1 MSVAL
6 VTGASSGIGYE
17 LARLC
22 VADGHDTFVVAN
34 EAAIH
39 AAAAELGARP
49 IEADLATREGA
60 QAVVAALGGQDVD
73 LLFLNAGTGLGHS
86 FLEQDLE
93 GIERTVKTNI
103 LGVLRLAHPLGRR
116 MVARGQGRILI
127 TGSIAGFMPGPYQV
141 VYNASKAF
149 LDNFSIGFAEELKD
163 SGVTVTCLMPG
174 LTDTRF
180 FERAGML
187 DTAIG
192 QAPKD
197 DPAMVAEYGYKAL
210 MKGKVQATPGLKN
223 KAQAAAAEILPAGMV
238 AKLHSGMAKP
248 QDD

>member
-22 VADGHDTFVVAN
+22 VADGHDTIVVAD

-39 AAAAELGARP
+39 AAAGELGARP
-49 IEADLATREGA
+49 VQADLATPEGA
-60 QAVVAALGGQDVD
+60 AAVLAALGGEGVD

-86 FLEQDLE
+86 FLEQDLA
-93 GIERTVKTNI
+93 GIERVVTTNI
-103 LGVLRLAHPLGRR
+103 LGVLRLAHPLGQR

-127 TGSIAGFMPGPYQV
+127 TGSIAGFMPGSYQA

-149 LDNFSIGFAEELKD
+149 LDNFSVALAEELKD
-163 SGVTVTCLMPG
+163 TGVTVTCLMPG
-174 LTDTRF
+174 PTDTRF

-187 DTAIG
+187 DTPVG
-192 QAPKD
+192 QGPKD
-197 DPAMVAEYGYKAL
+197 DPKMVAEYGYRAML
-210 MKGKVQATPGLKN
+210 EGTAQATPGLKN
-223 KAQAAAAEILPAGMV
+223 KAQATVAEILPAEMV
-238 AKLHSGMAKP
+238 ARMHSKMAKP
-248 QDD
+248 NDE

>member
-17 LARLC
+17 LARVC
-22 VADGHDTFVVAN
+22 IADGHDTIVVAN

-39 AAAAELGARP
+39 TAASELGARP
-49 IEADLATREGA
+49 VEADLATRDGA
-60 QAVVAALGGQDVD
+60 QAVLAALHGQDVD
-73 LLFLNAGTGLGHS
+73 LLFLNAGTGLGHT

-93 GIERTVKTNI
+93 GIERTVETNI

-127 TGSIAGFMPGPYQV
+127 TGSIAGYMPGTYQA

-149 LDNFSIGFAEELKD
+149 LDNFSVALAEELKD

-174 LTDTRF
+174 PTDTEF
-180 FERAGML
+180 FARAGML
-187 DTAIG
+187 DTPVG
-192 QAPKD
+192 QGPKD
-197 DPAMVAEYGYKAL
+197 DPKMVAEYGYRAML
-210 MKGKVQATPGLKN
+210 EGTAQATPGLNN
-223 KAQAAAAEILPAGMV
+223 KMQATVAEVLPAEMV
-238 AKLHSGMAKP
+238 AKMHSKMAKP
-248 QDD
+248 NDE